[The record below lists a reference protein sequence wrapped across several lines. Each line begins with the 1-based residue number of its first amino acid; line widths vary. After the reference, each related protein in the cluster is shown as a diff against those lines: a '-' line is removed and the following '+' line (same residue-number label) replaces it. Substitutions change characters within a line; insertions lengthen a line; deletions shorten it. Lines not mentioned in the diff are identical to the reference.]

1 MYVPQL
7 YAVALSM
14 LVLTMV
20 CWGCWVVFLRLCKNW
35 RFELFYWDYVW
46 GILLA
51 ALVIGVTLGRTDPS
65 SADSFFQNLSS
76 ADSRHLIYALLGGAI
91 FTLANIL
98 IVAAISIA
106 GMAVAFPVGIG
117 LALVIGTVLNY
128 VLKPVG
134 HPVLLF
140 GGIGM
145 VCLAIVLDAMAY
157 RKRSGD
163 VKVTTKGIVLSIVG
177 GVFMGLFYPFI
188 VKATTGEGHLGPYTV
203 ALLFTIGAALGT
215 LPVNY
220 VMMRWPVSGPPLSFK
235 DYLAGS
241 RSTHFWGVVSG
252 IVFMVGTT
260 GNFVVSYA
268 QTVGPAI
275 SYALGQGSTM
285 IGTIWGVFIWKEFRG
300 SGPAV
305 NRLLALMFL
314 FFILG
319 LTAVALAPVVA
330 H

>member
-35 RFELFYWDYVW
+35 RFELFYWDYI
-46 GILLA
+46 GGLLLG
-51 ALVIGVTLGRTDPS
+51 ALVIGVTLGRTDPA
-65 SADSFFQNLSS
+65 SADSFFQNLSA

-163 VKVTTKGIVLSIVG
+163 VRVTTKGIVLSIVG

-188 VKATTGEGHLGPYTV
+188 VKATTGAGHLGPYTV

>member
-1 MYVPQL
+1 
-7 YAVALSM
+7 M

-35 RFELFYWDYVW
+35 RFELFYWDYI
-46 GILLA
+46 GGLLLG
-51 ALVIGVTLGRTDPS
+51 ALVIGVTLGRTDPA
-65 SADSFFQNLSS
+65 SADSFFQNLSA

-188 VKATTGEGHLGPYTV
+188 VKATTGAGHLGPYTV

-241 RSTHFWGVVSG
+241 RRTHFWGVVSG
-252 IVFMVGTT
+252 IVFMVGAT

-319 LTAVALAPVVA
+319 LTAVALAPVVSW
-330 H
+330 